1 MQIDSSPRTQVE
13 CQNDKVSIKPAV
25 MPDFPTIYNCKEVPE
40 AFKLQNN
47 TQEALWSLRT
57 YAEAKVEVLA
67 E

>member
-13 CQNDKVSIKPAV
+13 SQSDKVSIKSAAK
-25 MPDFPTIYNCKEVPE
+25 PDFPTIYNCKEVPE

-57 YAEAKVEVLA
+57 YV
-67 E
+67 